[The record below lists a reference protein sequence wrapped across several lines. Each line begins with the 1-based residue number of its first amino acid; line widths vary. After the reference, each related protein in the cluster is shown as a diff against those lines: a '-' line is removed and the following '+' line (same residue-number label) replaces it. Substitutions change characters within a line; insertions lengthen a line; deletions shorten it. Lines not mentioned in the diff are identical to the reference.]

1 MPPDAA
7 RTSVAA
13 MSYPEPNDVGPAA
26 GGDLR
31 VSAGDRTKVIDL
43 LESAYAEGRI
53 TAQEHT
59 ERIQAATS
67 AQTFD
72 DLVPLTRD
80 LVVLDA
86 AAAPTWSQAPGTGS
100 NEPELIVAIFAGA
113 SRTGRWQPRR
123 NLSVLTLFGGTELDL
138 TQAIFTDNVCEINVF
153 CLFGGVEVRVPEG
166 THVRNEC
173 IAIFGGADTK
183 SSEPLP
189 GAPTVV
195 LKGFVGFGGVEVREP
210 KKKDRKRS

>member
-1 MPPDAA
+1 
-7 RTSVAA
+7 

-26 GGDLR
+26 GGDLP
-31 VSAGDRTKVIDL
+31 VATTDRTKVIDL

-53 TAQEHT
+53 TAEEHA
-59 ERIQAATS
+59 ERIRAATA

-80 LVVLDA
+80 LVALDD
-86 AAAPTWSQAPGTGS
+86 TMTQSWSQAPAGGS
-100 NEPELIVAIFAGA
+100 TEPELIVSIFAGVD
-113 SRTGRWQPRR
+113 RKGRWQPRR
-123 NLSVLTLFGGTELDL
+123 NLSVLTLFGGTDLDL
-138 TQAIFTDNVCEINVF
+138 THATFTDNTCEINVF

-173 IAIFGGADTK
+173 IAIFGGSDAK
-183 SSEPLP
+183 AMEPQP

-195 LKGFVGFGGVEVREP
+195 VKGFVGFGGVEVRGP
-210 KKKDRKRS
+210 RKKDRNRSDDE

>member
-1 MPPDAA
+1 
-7 RTSVAA
+7 

-31 VSAGDRTKVIDL
+31 VSTGDRTKVIDL

-53 TAQEHT
+53 TADEHA
-59 ERIQAATS
+59 ERIQAATA

-80 LVVLDA
+80 LVPLDDA
-86 AAAPTWSQAPGTGS
+86 AATRTWSQAPGSGS
-100 NEPELIVAIFAGA
+100 TEPELIVAIFAGA

-123 NLSVLTLFGGTELDL
+123 NLSVLALFGGAELDL
-138 TQAIFTDNVCEINVF
+138 TQAVFTDNVCEINVF

-173 IAIFGGADTK
+173 IAIFGGADAR
-183 SSEPLP
+183 SDEPQP

-195 LKGFVGFGGVEVREP
+195 LKGFVGFGGVEVSTP
-210 KKKDRKRS
+210 KKKKPKHHRQD